1 MQRLVHLEVLP
12 AVIIH
17 RFKDGSTWHI
27 SSRWDASPKIDN
39 ASPSE
44 NSITANIKAST
55 KWVFRLPPQKK
66 HILFHL
72 RIYLLLAEVYIIHNK

>member
-1 MQRLVHLEVLP
+1 MQCFVHWAVLP

-27 SSRWDASPKIDN
+27 SSRCDASPKIDN

-44 NSITANIKAST
+44 NSITDNIKAST
-55 KWVFRLPPQKK
+55 K
-66 HILFHL
+66 
-72 RIYLLLAEVYIIHNK
+72 

>member
-1 MQRLVHLEVLP
+1 MQCFVHWAVLP

-27 SSRWDASPKIDN
+27 SSRCDASPKIDN

-55 KWVFRLPPQKK
+55 K
-66 HILFHL
+66 
-72 RIYLLLAEVYIIHNK
+72 